1 MRAQFL
7 QVPFSSALGMSHP
20 SLPPG
25 SPLSLPFP
33 KASVKKQFDISVC
46 ESGLWRRQGLG
57 SEGLLSSATWRTRCF
72 AALHVPILAN
82 SFLLTQ
88 QRLTEKQ
95 LLCTARGGVG
105 KHQSNQMPAGWG
117 ALLPGGWVPAG
128 RWLPLR
134 GAGRAGWLLSD
145 APGNSPWEQHLL
157 LVHIYLIF
165 FPGALFA
172 DAPLFIFQ
180 HGAPFAGAGPGAEER
195 CLCQWLTG
203 LVLCVCAHC
212 HLPQLL
218 ERTFLPS
225 EHCHSPR
232 PAPVQQCLSAHSVLQ
247 FTAGNSHGCQ
257 SFAGTCVS

>member
-1 MRAQFL
+1 MLRRPACPHSGKF
-7 QVPFSSALGMSHP
+7 FSVDQH
-20 SLPPG
+20 
-25 SPLSLPFP
+25 
-33 KASVKKQFDISVC
+33 
-46 ESGLWRRQGLG
+46 
-57 SEGLLSSATWRTRCF
+57 
-72 AALHVPILAN
+72 
-82 SFLLTQ
+82 
-88 QRLTEKQ
+88 RLTEKQ
-95 LLCTARGGVG
+95 LLCTALVEVWGSTSPTRCLLAGERCSQGV
-105 KHQSNQMPAGWG
+105 
-117 ALLPGGWVPAG
+117 
-128 RWLPLR
+128 PLR
-134 GAGRAGWLLSD
+134 GAGRTGWLLSD

-203 LVLCVCAHC
+203 LVLCVCVHC
-212 HLPQLL
+212 HLPKLL
-218 ERTFLPS
+218 ERTFVPS

-247 FTAGNSHGCQ
+247 LTAGDSQGCQ